1 MFCRARLY
9 QKVHNFYLE
18 FIHLSGVLLTP
29 GSEHR
34 SQAGER
40 RGVLLQQAELIP
52 ELDHGLAHDGLL
64 SVVLGLQVGQS
75 NLGCLL
81 VGLEDSS
88 EGGDLLPLGGEERL
102 QLD

>member
-9 QKVHNFYLE
+9 KKVHNFYLE

-52 ELDHGLAHDGLL
+52 ELRHAGHRDALG
-64 SVVLGLQVGQS
+64 GLQARSAVHQELSGS
-75 NLGCLL
+75 RADC
-81 VGLEDSS
+81 GLPRGRDHQAVR
-88 EGGDLLPLGGEERL
+88 G
-102 QLD
+102 